1 MLYLIQWGDNMAYS
15 SNFQKGL
22 MMGLAMGGLSISKK
36 NAEVIEVEKP
46 VYIDRP
52 INFSAIGRGCPEAH
66 CFNSHA
72 WLAFGDIPEHD
83 APSYADIRNR
93 SCSDGT
99 EWLNSKTKEFF
110 NSKL

>member
-1 MLYLIQWGDNMAYS
+1 MAES

-52 INFSAIGRGCPEAH
+52 INSPFYQATVGFISTALTIYEEVK
-66 CFNSHA
+66 N
-72 WLAFGDIPEHD
+72 
-83 APSYADIRNR
+83 
-93 SCSDGT
+93 T
-99 EWLNSKTKEFF
+99 
-110 NSKL
+110 